1 MCIMATVHPEIMS
14 RGRSFRTEYCWI
26 QDRNGKIR
34 CRLFLQ
40 SMLLTFLASFL
51 AAAKITTS
59 VCTESAPTTYIYI
72 FSYWPNH

>member
-26 QDRNGKIR
+26 QERNGKIR

-59 VCTESAPTTYIYI
+59 VFGTGTSPTTYDV
-72 FSYWPNH
+72 FAYWPNH